1 MTALSIQPTFPT
13 FTGADGQ
20 PLENGYIWVGTAN
33 LNPITNPITV
43 YWDAALSAPATQP
56 IRTLGGYPSNSGTP
70 ARLYVNS
77 DYSIQVLDRKGS
89 VVYSAPVATDRYGG
103 GIINANIVVYDP
115 SGTGAVATTVQ
126 TEVRRSVWIDQ
137 YGTNTTPGTTDMSS
151 ALWAAIVSLRANP
164 VTILDTIGG
173 SNITAYS
180 SGVVNLGRSI
190 YRITADTLQ
199 IYQDLG
205 LTLRGQGSRRTN
217 NAVRAATTLL
227 ISGTSSGYGI
237 QAYRSG
243 GRGLTLE
250 DMDICYETSA
260 FTGSVLDVYDCP
272 GVTANRCF
280 FGTYGL
286 TAGTRLQTAAS
297 CLRST
302 YDEFMHFNDC
312 VFDGAVRGWWS
323 DDARTFNAN
332 TFGGSLTKFDS
343 CVFYDFSETHV
354 YHGGTRT
361 RTGLVLSNVAFNPIS
376 VSPTSTC
383 FNIDNVEGLDMS
395 GCGFAASVSS
405 APAVQWLRVTNSTGS
420 IRANLIDDLAPAGQV
435 SGMLDISGNRF
446 AGTNGL
452 TVLSG
457 VITGKS
463 NEFSAGTYGWIFAPT
478 NALCFDVGPDL
489 FKAPLTNS
497 YRIAA
502 DSAFLSGHINYS
514 ADNDASSAKF
524 TNASSRVTIS
534 NSDKKS
540 FTVATTPYTLLI
552 ANTGRTVIASGASNQ
567 AFTLPTPVPGTTLS
581 IVKISGVDLV
591 VTCAGGT
598 NYYGQNSSALT
609 VATATGAAM
618 GTLTLDAY
626 ATVGWIVKSQVGTW
640 VYT

>member
-1 MTALSIQPTFPT
+1 VFTGNGSTVAWTLSNDPVVVNNTDVSINGVTQVPTTDYTISGTTLTTTTAAPLNAIILVKYRQALPLSYYGAASNVQFTPVGALTATNVQAAIAEVVTDLALSSGSST
-13 FTGADGQ
+13 
-20 PLENGYIWVGTAN
+20 VGFLQA
-33 LNPITNPITV
+33 
-43 YWDAALSAPATQP
+43 
-56 IRTLGGYPSNSGTP
+56 
-70 ARLYVNS
+70 
-77 DYSIQVLDRKGS
+77 
-89 VVYSAPVATDRYGG
+89 
-103 GIINANIVVYDP
+103 
-115 SGTGAVATTVQ
+115 GTGAVATTAQ
-126 TEVRRSVWIDQ
+126 AKLRESVSVLDF
-137 YGTNTTPGTTDMSS
+137 GADPTGVANSTT
-151 ALWAAIVSLRANP
+151 AIWNAIISLRANP

-180 SGVVNLGRSI
+180 SGVVNFPPGIFKISP
-190 YRITADTLQ
+190 DSLQ

-205 LTLRGQGSRRTN
+205 LTLRGSGSRRTN
-217 NAVRAATTLL
+217 NAVRASTTLL
-227 ISGTSSGYGI
+227 ISGTSSGFGI

-260 FTGSVLDVYDCP
+260 FTGNVLDVYDAP

-297 CLRST
+297 CVRST

-312 VFDGAVRGWWS
+312 VFDGAALGWWS
-323 DDARTFNAN
+323 DDIRVFDAN

-343 CVFYDFSETHV
+343 CVFYDFANNHI

-361 RTGLVLSNVAFNPIS
+361 RTGLVLSNTAFNPIS

-383 FNIDNVEGLDMS
+383 LNIDNVEALDVS

-420 IRANLIDDLAPAGQV
+420 LRSNFVDDLAPAGQV
-435 SGMLDISGNRF
+435 SGMLDITGNRF

-457 VITGKS
+457 VITGRS
-463 NEFSAGTYGWIFAPT
+463 NEFSAGTYGWIIAPT
-478 NALCFDVGPDL
+478 GNLCFEIGPDL

-502 DSAFLSGHINYS
+502 DSAFLAGMIHYDS
-514 ADNDASSAKF
+514 ASDASASKF
-524 TNASSRVTIS
+524 TNASSRVSIQNVDAKYFS
-534 NSDKKS
+534 
-540 FTVATTPYTLLI
+540 VASTPYTVLI
-552 ANTGRTVIASGASNQ
+552 TDTNRTILATGGSNQ
-567 AFTLPTPVPGTTLS
+567 AFTLPTPIPGTTLS
-581 IVKISGVDLV
+581 IAKVSSVNLV

-598 NYYGQNSSALT
+598 NFYGQNSSALT

-626 ATVGWIVKSQVGTW
+626 ATVGWIVKSQVGAWT
-640 VYT
+640 YS